1 MWINNYPD
9 LITQT
14 QEQLLERE
22 KSLRGSALENRVK
35 MLRLLKSGA
44 YPSQLRLA
52 KALGYSSRQIRR
64 WWKTYREDGL
74 QALLEDKTHLRWANN
89 KERVSQEALVALEE
103 KMKAGQIARLE
114 EVRIFLEEHFDIHYK
129 GVSALSRLLKR
140 HQIKLKTGRRRH
152 RKASEEEQA
161 AFKK

>member
-9 LITQT
+9 LITET
-14 QEQLLERE
+14 EEQLLERE

-44 YPSQLRLA
+44 SPSQLRLA
-52 KALGYSSRQIRR
+52 KVLGYSPRQIRR

-74 QALLEDKTHLRWANN
+74 QALLEDKTHLRWAND
-89 KERVSQEALVALEE
+89 KERVSPEALVALEE
-103 KMKAGQIARLE
+103 KMKAGEIARLE
-114 EVRIFLEEHFDIHYK
+114 EVRVFLEEHFGIYYE
-129 GVSALSRLLKR
+129 GVSGLSRLLKR

-152 RKASEEEQA
+152 REASEEEQE

>member
-9 LITQT
+9 LIVET

-35 MLRLLKSGA
+35 MLRLLKSSA

-52 KALGYSSRQIRR
+52 KALGYSPRQIRR

-89 KERVSQEALVALEE
+89 KERVSPEALVALEE

-114 EVRIFLEEHFDIHYK
+114 EVRVFLEEHFGIHYE
-129 GVSALSRLLKR
+129 GVSGLSRLLKR

-152 RKASEEEQA
+152 REASEEEQA

>member
-9 LITQT
+9 LIVET
-14 QEQLLERE
+14 QEQLLECE

-35 MLRLLKSGA
+35 MLRLLKSSA

-52 KALGYSSRQIRR
+52 KALGYSPRQIRR